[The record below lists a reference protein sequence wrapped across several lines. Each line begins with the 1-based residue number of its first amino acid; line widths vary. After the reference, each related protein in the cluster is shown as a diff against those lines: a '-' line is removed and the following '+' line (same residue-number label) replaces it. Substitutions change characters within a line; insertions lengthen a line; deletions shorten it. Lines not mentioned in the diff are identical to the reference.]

1 MRDSTVILNDI
12 LLHLSCMGIIT
23 VGIKVIYVCCNV
35 DLNINCMFGE
45 NAANSCPCDE
55 RTPAM

>member
-23 VGIKVIYVCCNV
+23 VGITVIYVCCNV
-35 DLNINCMFGE
+35 DLNKNCMFGK
-45 NAANSCPCDE
+45 NSCPCDE